1 MLDSSRTQIPTDI
14 EEQPLDPLY
23 FLGILKKRKFYGLV
37 PFVGVFAIGFAVAM
51 LWPPT
56 FLSEGK
62 ILVES
67 QQIPVDLVRPTVTAT
82 ATERIATLQQ
92 RVMTRDNLL
101 NIADKYQL
109 FADQRDRLSRTEL
122 LDLMRENAVI
132 KAVELDSLRPQ
143 NANFTVAFTVGFMDR
158 RPDVATNVAN
168 ELITLFLDLDARNRT
183 NRATETTKFL
193 AQEVEKLKA
202 ELAAIDAKIL
212 QSYHQP
218 QETTRDTTL
227 PELTNL
233 KAELAAKSAIY
244 SDSHPDVKR
253 LKAQVAALEK
263 VTVPVTTQAA
273 TATNILD
280 PLILQRLGVQQNLG
294 STSEKLAAAQR
305 GENLE
310 RDQFSERL
318 QIIEQAIPPQKP
330 IKPKRPK
337 IIALAFVGAL
347 VAGFAGIWMI
357 ESIDRTIRGNNDLL
371 AVANGQ
377 LIVAIPYI
385 ATKAELSKKKNRMVV
400 VLAILLTIFLA
411 TMAAVHLFIR
421 PLDELWSVFMTR
433 LF

>member
-14 EEQPLDPLY
+14 EEQPLDPLH

-101 NIADKYQL
+101 NIVDKYQL
-109 FADQRDRLSRTEL
+109 FTDQRDRLSRTEL
-122 LDLMRENAVI
+122 LDVMRANTVI
-132 KAVELDSLRPQ
+132 KPVELDSLRPQ

-318 QIIEQAIPPQKP
+318 QIIEQATPPQKP
-330 IKPKRPK
+330 IKPNRPK
-337 IIALAFVGAL
+337 AIALAFVGAL
-347 VAGFAGIWMI
+347 AAGFAGIWMI